1 MPQCLISGAE
11 FEPFLSFGKMP
22 VANAFADPDAAPD
35 DFRFELEVGF
45 CPESKMVQL
54 TRLVDETRM
63 FHDHYAFFSS
73 TSAGMARHFEAFAA
87 DIRAGLGDAKDP
99 FVVELG
105 SNDGILLR
113 HFADAG
119 IRHLGVEPS
128 ANVAAAARERGVN
141 TVSRFFNAETARDIL
156 AEHGPAD
163 AILGANVMCHIPY
176 LHSVF
181 EGVKRLLKPG
191 GVLVFED
198 PYVGDIVRKTS
209 FDQIYD
215 EHVFYFSLGSVSHL
229 AAMHGMEV
237 VDVVRQPVHGG
248 SMRYT
253 LARAGE
259 RAVAPSVAALATE
272 EEAAG
277 LYRPETYARFAREV
291 ERVREELPELLRR
304 LRREGKRIT
313 GYGATSKSTTVTN
326 YCGITPEL
334 VEYITDTTPG
344 KQGKLSPGARIPV
357 AAPRA
362 FIENPP
368 EYALLFAWNHAE
380 EILAKEK
387 DFRERGGRFITYVP
401 QVAIL

>member
-1 MPQCLISGAE
+1 MPQCLISGAA
-11 FEPFLSFGKMP
+11 FEPFLSFGEMP
-22 VANAFADPDAAPD
+22 VANAFSDPARPEDP
-35 DFRFELEVGF
+35 FRFELEVGF

-63 FHDHYAFFSS
+63 FHDHYAFYSS

-87 DIRAGLGDAKDP
+87 SVRAGLGGEDP
-99 FVVELG
+99 FVVEIG

-119 IRHLGVEPS
+119 LRHLGVEPS
-128 ANVAAAARERGVN
+128 ANVAEAARARGVN
-141 TVSRFFNAETARDIL
+141 TISRFFDEDAARAIA

-163 AILGANVMCHIPY
+163 AVLGANVMCHIPY
-176 LHSVF
+176 LHSVL

-215 EHVFYFSLGSVSHL
+215 EHVFYFSLASVSHL
-229 AAMHGMEV
+229 AAMHGLAV
-237 VDVVRQPVHGG
+237 VDVARQDVHGG

-253 LARAGE
+253 LAREGE
-259 RAVAPSVAALATE
+259 RPVAPSVPALAAE

-277 LYRPETYARFAREV
+277 LHRPETYARFAREV
-291 ERVREELPELLRR
+291 QRVREELPALLRR
-304 LRREGKRIT
+304 LRAEGKRVT

-326 YCGITPEL
+326 FCGITPDL

-344 KQGKLSPGARIPV
+344 KQGMLSPGARIPV
-357 AAPRA
+357 VSPRA
-362 FIENPP
+362 FAEDPP
-368 EYALLFAWNHAE
+368 EYALLFAWNHAA

-387 DFRERGGRFITYVP
+387 TFREEGGRFITYVP
-401 QVAIL
+401 RVEIL